1 MATEHEVLKFYHT
14 GLRNVGLYAS
24 LSIAVLASSRF
35 YRQKNRTYN
44 ILFLLLSLSIL
55 FCSTLM
61 CKFLIDDVKSMK
73 ENLDE
78 TKYLSK
84 WQTIPQVLLYI
95 DIVIGCIIA
104 YTFIKEMYKK

>member
-1 MATEHEVLKFYHT
+1 
-14 GLRNVGLYAS
+14 
-24 LSIAVLASSRF
+24 
-35 YRQKNRTYN
+35 
-44 ILFLLLSLSIL
+44 
-55 FCSTLM
+55 M